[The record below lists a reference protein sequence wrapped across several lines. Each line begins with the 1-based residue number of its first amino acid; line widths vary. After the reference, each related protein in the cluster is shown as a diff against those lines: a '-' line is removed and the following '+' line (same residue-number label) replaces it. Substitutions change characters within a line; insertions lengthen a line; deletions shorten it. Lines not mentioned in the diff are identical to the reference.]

1 MIARKARPLQYAL
14 NVHRGVT
21 GGTLWPKLASQKSF
35 LGITQQRFYSAASL
49 RNSSD
54 YVDDLYNSWCQDPAS
69 VDTSWQRYFHAIEQ
83 DLPTPKIPIASRH
96 LVLGWD
102 PYPETLKTPQASL
115 SSTAFHNEHKVE
127 RLIEAYRKHGHKKA
141 KTNPLNLP
149 SKRFEPPEELQ
160 PEFYGFN
167 DADLDRSVAL
177 GPTILPHLSPASS
190 TQMTIREIIRICES
204 IYCSSIGA
212 EYDHV
217 STRKEREWIRDRLE
231 SGDPYQISL
240 EEKKQILNTLV
251 STTVFEEFLSA
262 KFPNAKRFSI
272 EGIENQIPALEAII
286 DSSAE
291 NGVQDIVF
299 PCCHRGKLNVL
310 SNIGRK
316 PNELIFSEFSPD
328 SESRH
333 NIPGDV
339 KYHLGINY
347 ERKTST
353 GKKVNLSILPNPS
366 HLESQNTL
374 GQGMARAVQHQKGG
388 DRSSTMVLNS
398 HTDTSFSGQGVI
410 YETLGLSGLKFY
422 ETGGTVHLIINNQVG
437 FTTDSESARSSPYA
451 SDIAK
456 TINAPVF
463 HVNADD
469 VEASVFVCKLA
480 ADYRAQFGKDCWVDM
495 ICYRKHGHNEMD
507 QPFFTQ
513 PLMYG
518 QIKSKT
524 PHLELYAKRL
534 NQEGVLTIEEVEQMK
549 RRAWNE
555 LTESLENS
563 KSPRGIDREYLTSQ
577 WESMKSPSE
586 VSQHVLP
593 EKSTAITQGAI
604 DSVARQLGVPA
615 NPFEVH
621 NSLKRILKKRQQSLV
636 EGQDIDW
643 ATAEALAFGSLCLE
657 GNHVRISG
665 QDVER
670 GTFSQRHAVLHDQ
683 KSGAKY
689 IPLNSLDDSQAE
701 FTIGNS
707 SLSEYGVMG
716 FDYGYSC
723 MYPEALVMWEAQ
735 FGDFANNAQC
745 IIDQFISSAESKWL
759 LRSGLVLSLPHGF
772 DGQGSEHS
780 SARMERFLQLCS
792 EDGCRFPTDQ
802 QIERKYQDANMQVVY
817 MTTPANLFHVL
828 RRQVHR
834 EFRKPLILL
843 FSKSLLRNPLVKSTA
858 ADFIGE
864 TRFQPL
870 IADSATGDLINKPS
884 EIKRIIYCSGQVY
897 FTLSKYRETYGITD
911 TAITRL
917 EELYPFPW
925 QEVNDDLAQYPNV
938 TDVVWCQEEPLNG
951 GPWEFVRQR
960 LETAFDTTDVHKGR
974 RLRYAGRDVTPSV
987 ATGFAKEHRA
997 QEAALLREAF
1007 QVPCGDP

>member
-1 MIARKARPLQYAL
+1 
-14 NVHRGVT
+14 
-21 GGTLWPKLASQKSF
+21 
-35 LGITQQRFYSAASL
+35 
-49 RNSSD
+49 
-54 YVDDLYNSWCQDPAS
+54 
-69 VDTSWQRYFHAIEQ
+69 
-83 DLPTPKIPIASRH
+83 
-96 LVLGWD
+96 
-102 PYPETLKTPQASL
+102 
-115 SSTAFHNEHKVE
+115 
-127 RLIEAYRKHGHKKA
+127 
-141 KTNPLNLP
+141 
-149 SKRFEPPEELQ
+149 
-160 PEFYGFN
+160 
-167 DADLDRSVAL
+167 
-177 GPTILPHLSPASS
+177 
-190 TQMTIREIIRICES
+190 MTIREIIGSCES
-204 IYCSSIGA
+204 IYCNSIGA

-217 STRKEREWIRDRLE
+217 STRKEREWIRQRLE
-231 SGDPYQISL
+231 TKGSYQISL
-240 EEKKQILNTLV
+240 EEKKRILDTLV

-272 EGIENQIPALEAII
+272 EGIENQVPALEAII
-286 DSSAE
+286 DASAE

-316 PNELIFSEFSPD
+316 PNELIFSEFSLE

-347 ERKTST
+347 ERKTPT
-353 GKKVNLSILPNPS
+353 GKRSIS
-366 HLESQNTL
+366 RFFQIHLTSSLRTRL
-374 GQGMARAVQHQKGG
+374 AREW
-388 DRSSTMVLNS
+388 LEL
-398 HTDTSFSGQGVI
+398 HTDASFSGQGVI
-410 YETLGLSGLKFY
+410 YETMGLSGLKFY

-437 FTTDSESARSSPYA
+437 FTTDAESARSSPYA

-456 TINAPVF
+456 TIDAPVF

-513 PLMYG
+513 PLMYE
-518 QIKSKT
+518 QIKNKT
-524 PHLELYAKRL
+524 PHLELYVQRL
-534 NQEGVLTIEEVEQMK
+534 SQDGLVTFEEVKKMK
-549 RRAWNE
+549 ERVWRE

-563 KSPRGIDREYLTSQ
+563 NSPQAIDREYLMEP
-577 WESMKSPSE
+577 WGDMKSPSE
-586 VSQHVLP
+586 VSQQILP

-604 DSVARQLGVPA
+604 DSVARELGVPA

-621 NSLKRILKKRQQSLV
+621 SSLKRILKKRQQSLV

-643 ATAEALAFGSLCLE
+643 ATAEALAMGSLCLE

-683 KSGAKY
+683 KTGSKY
-689 IPLNSLDDSQAE
+689 IPLNNLDDSQAE

-723 MYPEALVMWEAQ
+723 MYPDALVMWEAQ

-792 EDGCRFPTDQ
+792 EDGRNFPTAQ
-802 QIERKYQDANMQVVY
+802 QVERKYQDANMQVVY
-817 MTTPANLFHVL
+817 MTTPSNLFHVL

-843 FSKSLLRNPLVKSTA
+843 FSKSLLRNSLVKSSA
-858 ADFIGE
+858 ADFIGD

-870 IADSATGDLINKPS
+870 IADSAIGNSINKPS

-897 FTLSKYRETYGITD
+897 FTLSKYRDTYGVTD

-960 LETAFDTTDVHKGR
+960 LETVFDNMDAHKG
-974 RLRYAGRDVTPSV
+974 LGVRYAGRNATPSV

-1007 QVPCGDP
+1007 QVS